1 MKLIVFYSLLF
12 GSSILLTYGLI
23 LVLRKIKGF
32 QNIYSLSPQSHQK
45 KAMTVSF
52 GGIAIV
58 LSALFGSLWIRPMT
72 AELSWILGIL
82 GSFSLIGFL
91 DDFLGVMQRENKGLT
106 AKHKFLLQCSVGLF
120 FLAMFHFWIA
130 PLVWWEWLFYEF
142 LLVGVSNATNLSDGL
157 DGLLG
162 GLSLITLVGF
172 YTVFF
177 TTGTPAL
184 PEFCLV
190 LGIALLSFLIFNFN
204 PAKIFMGDTGSL
216 ALGAVFAGLGILT
229 KNPFILL
236 PLGLAYIVET
246 LSVIIQ
252 VMVYKRYKTRV
263 FLMSPLHHHFE
274 LLGLSEKQTVFLFW
288 GLGLVGL
295 LIFFLTG
302 HV

>member
-1 MKLIVFYSLLF
+1 
-12 GSSILLTYGLI
+12 
-23 LVLRKIKGF
+23 
-32 QNIYSLSPQSHQK
+32 
-45 KAMTVSF
+45 MTVSF